1 MKKEII
7 KLAEKYTKTDLSN
20 TTENGIVKQLAR
32 VIRTKNDYLEMLLSS
47 MKVYNLEVDWL
58 DDLAN
63 YERDWTTTR
72 IEEDEVGFI
81 EAQNERDR
89 LFQCFKEADKKHR
102 EKFDMDYRHTPYR
115 SLS

>member
-20 TTENGIVKQLAR
+20 TTENGIVKQLVR
-32 VIRTKNDYLEMLLSS
+32 VIRKKNDYLEMLLSS
-47 MKVYNLEVDWL
+47 MKVYRLEVDWL

-63 YERDWTTTR
+63 YERDWTSDR
-72 IEEDEVGFI
+72 IESDREGFQ
-81 EAQNERDR
+81 EAQDERDR
-89 LFQCFKEADKKHR
+89 LFECYRKAEKKHMQQF
-102 EKFDMDYRHTPYR
+102 ETDFKYAPYG